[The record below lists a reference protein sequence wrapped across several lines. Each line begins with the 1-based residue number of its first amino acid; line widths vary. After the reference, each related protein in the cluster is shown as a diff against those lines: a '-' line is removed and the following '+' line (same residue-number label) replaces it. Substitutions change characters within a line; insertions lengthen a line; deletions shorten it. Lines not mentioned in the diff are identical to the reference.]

1 MKVGGDEGRG
11 LPQCYKHKSS
21 QQHEQW
27 SSEWNKT
34 SPDLNQTLSHDNSQL
49 YSAVLDTLCIQTV
62 KINTSLGE
70 RDSQKQQSPK
80 TEINKE
86 LRLVKQV
93 LLLAAGRAL
102 CVCVRACVYV
112 CQPSA
117 GHISAVGESVGREDS
132 YFCLKCIHCT
142 TAEAKTPV
150 PSISLR
156 SELKRSFLCVCLTFS
171 VYLSKR
177 GSVCMTAYWVIYGD
191 DLVLAK
197 KDKSGERGNII
208 MDISLQHLFL

>member
-102 CVCVRACVYV
+102 CVCVRACMYV
-112 CQPSA
+112 N
-117 GHISAVGESVGREDS
+117 RLLD
-132 YFCLKCIHCT
+132 
-142 TAEAKTPV
+142 
-150 PSISLR
+150 
-156 SELKRSFLCVCLTFS
+156 TFPQWE
-171 VYLSKR
+171 K
-177 GSVCMTAYWVIYGD
+177 
-191 DLVLAK
+191 VLA
-197 KDKSGERGNII
+197 ERIHIFVWNVYIAPQQRQKPQ
-208 MDISLQHLFL
+208 SHPSPCALN

>member
-1 MKVGGDEGRG
+1 MRGSKRDRKKMKVGGDEGRG
-11 LPQCYKHKSS
+11 LPQSYKHKSS

-49 YSAVLDTLCIQTV
+49 YRAVLGTLCIQTV

-70 RDSQKQQSPK
+70 RDSQKQQSSK

-102 CVCVRACVYV
+102 SVCVHV

-117 GHISAVGESVGREDS
+117 GHIFAVRESVGREDS
-132 YFCLKCIHCT
+132 YFCLKCIHRT
-142 TAEAKTPV
+142 TAEAN
-150 PSISLR
+150 PSLIHL
-156 SELKRSFLCVCLTFS
+156 LA
-171 VYLSKR
+171 LS
-177 GSVCMTAYWVIYGD
+177 YN
-191 DLVLAK
+191 DL
-197 KDKSGERGNII
+197 S
-208 MDISLQHLFL
+208 